1 MKMVLLNLTKKFFSF
16 ISVLGIISGLSSCR
30 DNSFDWDK
38 AHSNMTEVENAY
50 EEHFKEIFGEVSPTQ
65 SWDFTQTSGTRAL
78 TTSVISTFGEY
89 NGSGKPNSNNSNN
102 NWFGIPDA
110 INDWLNSNMKE
121 QVDNRSKGKNFS
133 FIVPPT
139 KTFDLIPIY
148 QGLANSYWD
157 MYAVVKNKNG
167 VEEEIKFWEKNQG
180 IEIQQNNVTWNE
192 NVFYLVNRDS
202 KRYLRSSNKQFKVT
216 TRNDAQYDYDY
227 QFFIDFSD
235 KSYQGKNFT
244 LVADVHATD
253 RSAKIY
259 GQTHSTK
266 GVYAANFGDIEV
278 GTSWKTIIM
287 TGTFPSTGG
296 VIALPL
302 ANDRN
307 GNTFYFD
314 NIAVYVDNN
323 NVIDV
328 AKFYTQQKGTSGFV
342 EISPETTKDEFH
354 LTEKTSADC
363 WHQVSDYWKQGVAQD
378 VYNTKY
384 SGEMGLRFGVV
395 SIKTNNI
402 ENKYLLAFLNKP
414 EDGRFV
420 TVDNNGRLV
429 TKLAAEE
436 CLPVNSYGGYYD
448 QYLVIGDY
456 FIYEEN
462 GDIRAARYAKQGGGY
477 ATRPWEVSDISS
489 IDRSKFRWDA
499 VEDPKKESLR
509 RYRYEDYKVVGG
521 DDNVYSIRKHYNSS
535 NASSWVNVRM
545 DVNEMTMGS
554 EEEDKT
560 VTLKPT
566 RTKGIHFEFPE
577 EYIGCEVYFYWKTR
591 SPFYRANTAE
601 GARLTSKTQML
612 AINYPSKL
620 PAVIPDKKNIMVIG
634 CEAGVLAASETDYDF
649 NDMVFLLVSDDNI
662 EFNEVPEIVEKRYM
676 VEDLGATDDIDFND
690 MVVDVKQTTIKKY
703 RYVSGNLETLTPSI
717 TQEVILRAMGGTL
730 DFDFKVGNNVIFT
743 KSKIKD
749 YKTMYM
755 TGMKGGKSTTLD
767 DYDCVLY
774 HATLIGNPWDPS
786 TNNVSFTVYKEGTST
801 AAGGSGT
808 AGNSGQ
814 VNIDN
819 NGSYNITFPNIG
831 DAAPRIIAFPV
842 TKLWR
847 DERHECC
854 NEWLYDREPA
864 LWEMPE
870 NAPDANKNTHTES
883 FSNWISSHRSE
894 YLNWVE
900 TKFSTKVKNSIATW
914 LNQKYNNTAVEQ

>member
-1 MKMVLLNLTKKFFSF
+1 MKLRNNNTLGKSAKTIALFLGASALSLT
-16 ISVLGIISGLSSCR
+16 SCR
-30 DNSFDWDK
+30 DNDFDWET
-38 AHSNMTEVENAY
+38 AHQNYVQKIESEYA
-50 EEHFKEIFGEVSPTQ
+50 EHFKQIFGEVDPNQ
-65 SWDFTQTSGTRAL
+65 NWDFTQVSTTRAL
-78 TTSVISTFGEY
+78 NPASVISTFGGY
-89 NGSGKPNSNNSNN
+89 NSENS
-102 NWFGIPDA
+102 WFEVPTT
-110 INDWLNSNMKE
+110 INTWLNSNMKE

-180 IEIQQNNVTWNE
+180 IEIQQNNVTWNA

-227 QFFIDFSD
+227 QFFIDFSK
-235 KSYQGKNFT
+235 KSYKGKNFT
-244 LVADVHATD
+244 LVADVRTTD
-253 RSAKIY
+253 RPATIY

-266 GVYAANFGDIEV
+266 GKFVANFGDIKV

-287 TGTFPSTGG
+287 TGQFPSTGG

-323 NVIDV
+323 NVIDG
-328 AKFYTQQKGTSGFV
+328 AEFYTQQKGTSGFV

-363 WHQVSDYWKQGVAQD
+363 WHQVSDYGNHGVARD

-414 EDGRFV
+414 EDGKFV
-420 TVDNNGRLV
+420 TVDNNGKLV
-429 TKLAAEE
+429 TELDAGY
-436 CLPVNSYGGYYD
+436 CLPINSYGGYYD
-448 QYLVIGDY
+448 QYLVLGDY
-456 FIYEEN
+456 FVYEEN
-462 GDIRAARYAKQGGGY
+462 GNIKTARFTKQGGGN
-477 ATRPWEVSDISS
+477 ATRPWEVSDISD
-489 IDRSKFRWDA
+489 IDRTNFRWDC
-499 VEDPKKESLR
+499 PSLY

-521 DDNVYSIRKHYNSS
+521 DDNVYSIKKHYNSS
-535 NASSWVNVRM
+535 NTSSWVNVRM
-545 DVNEMTMGS
+545 DINEMTMAS
-554 EEEDKT
+554 EKAK
-560 VTLKPT
+560 VT

-591 SPFYRANTAE
+591 SPFDRAKTAE
-601 GARLTSKTQML
+601 GARLTSRTQML
-612 AINYPSKL
+612 AINYPDKL
-620 PAVIPDKKNIMVIG
+620 DGIPNNKNIMVIG
-634 CEAGVLAASETDYDF
+634 CEAAVISNSDRDF

-703 RYVSGNLETLTPSI
+703 KYEGGNLVTLTPSV

-730 DFDFKVGNNVIFT
+730 DFDFKIGDTKIFT
-743 KSKIKD
+743 KSTLPSYNNYQTM
-749 YKTMYM
+749 YKT
-755 TGMKGGKSTTLD
+755 GMQGGKSTLLD
-767 DYDCVLY
+767 NYNSELY
-774 HATLIGNPWDPS
+774 KTDLKDKGNPWNPS
-786 TNNVSFTVYKEGTST
+786 TNNVSFTVYKDGKSATNTGVEKE
-801 AAGGSGT
+801 
-808 AGNSGQ
+808 
-814 VNIDN
+814 DN
-819 NGSYNITFPNIG
+819 KGSYEITFPNIG
-831 DAAPRIIAFPV
+831 DEAPHIIAFPV

-854 NEWLYDREPA
+854 SNWLYDEEPA

-870 NAPDANKNTHTES
+870 NTDSPKNTHTEN
-883 FSNWISSHRSE
+883 FANWISNNKSV
-894 YLNWVE
+894 YLNWVKDNFSE
-900 TKFSTKVKNSIATW
+900 TVMNSMANWVNKYYPNATS
-914 LNQKYNNTAVEQ
+914 NTEAGE